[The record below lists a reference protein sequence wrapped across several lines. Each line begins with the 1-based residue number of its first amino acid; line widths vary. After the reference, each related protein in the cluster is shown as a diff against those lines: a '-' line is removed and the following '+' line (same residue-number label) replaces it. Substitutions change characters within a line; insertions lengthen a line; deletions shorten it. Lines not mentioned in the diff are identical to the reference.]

1 MKNKKQIIAIILIL
15 TLCVA
20 CASVYFITSKEDTTT
35 TVFDPEFEDIQ
46 DKTEVTMATGSIEIP
61 GYTDIYIT
69 AGEISADVDFYNP
82 ESNSVYFQITLV
94 LTETGEEI
102 YASKLF
108 SPGQH
113 LYEIELNRA
122 IEKGEYDMTIV
133 YSTYSMDEDYT
144 PKNGANVSCV
154 LIAQ

>member
-1 MKNKKQIIAIILIL
+1 MQNKKIIIAIVSIL

-20 CASVYFITSKEDTTT
+20 SASVYFITSKEEST
-35 TVFDPEFEDIQ
+35 TVFNPEFEDIQ

-69 AGEISADVDFYNP
+69 AGETSVDVDFFNP
-82 ESNSVYFQITLV
+82 ESNSVYFQITLI
-94 LTETGEEI
+94 LTDTGEEI
-102 YASKLF
+102 YTSKLF

-154 LIAQ
+154 LIAE